1 MLNQRH
7 IIPCFPDLKVCRH
20 MGTTL
25 SLWAVR
31 RRSPSCHSCYRSVFR
46 PAFTDGSYPAWHVRQ
61 RISKLKTPTPIRE
74 PSLIR
79 PADSAA
85 PVSWAAYCRSFFN
98 SSGATTECLRFSGFS
113 ALAFIRQALQA
124 ASYTPLAASGQNPR
138 HGTHRGEVCR
148 GCLVLCA
155 LDFGIGRS
163 ALFERECRFW
173 RPEFYLKLRPYI

>member
-7 IIPCFPDLKVCRH
+7 IIPCFPALKVCRH
-20 MGTTL
+20 MGTAL

-46 PAFTDGSYPAWHVRQ
+46 PAFTDGSHPAWHVRQ

-124 ASYTPLAASGQNPR
+124 ALLYPADGK
-138 HGTHRGEVCR
+138 
-148 GCLVLCA
+148 
-155 LDFGIGRS
+155 
-163 ALFERECRFW
+163 
-173 RPEFYLKLRPYI
+173 RPESPTWDTSWRGVPGSPSPMRAGLRPWQGRPFRERMPALETGVLP